1 MTAARALLAVSGN
14 TIREHVDGA
23 GGAEVGLGGVEALAG
38 TAEIALGETNRRG
51 VRIGGARGAGQA
63 VEALGFDETTNPLVG
78 VRIVGVLG
86 AGGVA
91 WLVRGG
97 LEVARLAGSVEGE
110 GADILGGGVD
120 HLLEVAQGEIMVGF
134 TFDFLGDADVASG
147 VEGASGVLKGAG
159 LVGGLALENDLGGGH
174 GRREEEEANF
184 CSSRR
189 SAESA
194 EFGDAPK
201 FKGRQARMV
210 EGGIAFPGFELR
222 KKEQGEPHK
231 DNENEQHKRQPI
243 VKQIV
248 RTNRSLKK
256 NGGRTIVR
264 QRSATG
270 KRAKHEDQQGASV
283 TFVSPPTRTFS
294 SNKPIRLASS
304 FGLAS

>member
-1 MTAARALLAVSGN
+1 VTAARALLAVSGN

-174 GRREEEEANF
+174 GRREE
-184 CSSRR
+184 
-189 SAESA
+189 
-194 EFGDAPK
+194 
-201 FKGRQARMV
+201 
-210 EGGIAFPGFELR
+210 
-222 KKEQGEPHK
+222 
-231 DNENEQHKRQPI
+231 
-243 VKQIV
+243 
-248 RTNRSLKK
+248 
-256 NGGRTIVR
+256 
-264 QRSATG
+264 
-270 KRAKHEDQQGASV
+270 
-283 TFVSPPTRTFS
+283 
-294 SNKPIRLASS
+294 
-304 FGLAS
+304 